1 MNNSTGKTRFMCRV
15 VRFQTALFGHASKST
30 GHAANCPECQAY
42 FQASDALVGGLRGAA
57 AQETRHPSDDLAA
70 KIALAVRQSAPSPR
84 RSRLPVA
91 LSLFAGA
98 TAAVAMALFVV
109 RENLPIQP
117 ATPKIQAS
125 PEISSSDMAG
135 LVSDVDQL
143 RIRFMNSVEPAATR
157 LATQNPLTQ
166 ELKSVQA
173 DARSALGFLALNFIP
188 SDTIRSPGQ
197 GTDPTR
203 S

>member
-1 MNNSTGKTRFMCRV
+1 MNNSTGKTRFICRV
-15 VRFQTALFGHASKST
+15 VRFQTALSNHASKTT

-42 FQASDALVGGLRGAA
+42 FRINETLVTSLRRATV
-57 AQETRHPSDDLAA
+57 QVTQRPSDDLAA
-70 KIALAVRQSAPSPR
+70 KIALAVRQSAPGPR
-84 RSRLPVA
+84 RSRRPVA

-98 TAAVAMALFVV
+98 TAALAMAFFVV
-109 RENLPIQP
+109 RENLPIRPTAPKNQA
-117 ATPKIQAS
+117 AT
-125 PEISSSDMAG
+125 EISSSEMAG

-143 RIRFMNSVEPAATR
+143 RIRFMNSVEPAATK
-157 LATQNPLTQ
+157 LAAQNPLTQ

-188 SDTIRSPGQ
+188 SDTIRSSGLES
-197 GTDPTR
+197 DPTR